1 MLSFP
6 DRPLVRMAVVA
17 QPARGRTQTVL
28 ASGLDSRRARSGK
41 TRRDSGRS
49 ENLFALP
56 CDAGLCCPIHV
67 SMKRTHHCAQL
78 SQTDLG
84 ATVSLLGWVD
94 TIRDQGGIIFVDLR
108 DRKGVTQIKL
118 EPHDNVQLADQ
129 LKHLKTES
137 VIGITGEVVGRPAGT
152 ENKSLPTGHIEVV
165 ASSLEIYNISETPP
179 FPLDDIGGDKVNEDL
194 RLTYRYLDLRRPKM
208 RKNLQVRHKA
218 AKSIRDYFDSQE
230 FIEVE
235 TPALFKST
243 PEGAREYLVPS
254 RIHAGQFYALSQS
267 PQQFKQILMVAGVEK
282 YFQIARCFRDE
293 DLRSDRQM
301 EFTQVD
307 VEASFVTREDI
318 YALFEGMLKKL
329 WKDILGADIPTPF
342 RRMPFHEAMNRFGVD
357 KPDVRFGLELVDFS
371 ETFRNSAFKV
381 FQSTVAGGGVI
392 KAVNA
397 KGLADLTQGELKSLE
412 EIAKSLGA
420 KGLAFI
426 KVEGGEWKSPIVKFF
441 SEAEKAALS
450 EQLGI
455 TEGDMVFFAAAPWE
469 KACAILGRLR
479 LEAAQLL
486 VKRGKLTIRH
496 DDWQFLWVIDFP
508 LMSHDEAENRYVAT
522 HHPFTAPVP
531 EDAAL
536 LDSNP
541 KAVRGQHYDVVLNGM
556 ELGGGSIRIHQPAL
570 QKKVFEDVLKIPADV
585 VESRFGYMLKAFT
598 YGAPPHGGI
607 AFGLDRMC
615 ALLCGTTSIRDVIAF
630 PKTQKGQCLMTQSPT
645 PVTERQLKELHLN
658 VVMPE

>member
-1 MLSFP
+1 
-6 DRPLVRMAVVA
+6 
-17 QPARGRTQTVL
+17 
-28 ASGLDSRRARSGK
+28 
-41 TRRDSGRS
+41 
-49 ENLFALP
+49 
-56 CDAGLCCPIHV
+56 
-67 SMKRTHHCAQL
+67 MKRTHHCAQL
-78 SQTDLG
+78 TPADLG
-84 ATVSLLGWVD
+84 ASVTLSGWVD
-94 TIRDQGGIIFVDLR
+94 SVRDHGGIVFIDLR
-108 DRKGVTQIKL
+108 DRKGITQVKVD
-118 EPHDNVQLADQ
+118 PQDNAELGVQAG
-129 LKHLKTES
+129 HLKPES
-137 VIGITGEVVGRPAGT
+137 VISIAGKVVPRPEGT
-152 ENKSLPTGHIEVV
+152 VNSTLPTGGIEI
-165 ASSLEIYNISETPP
+165 AANALEVLNVSDTPP

-208 RKNLQVRHKA
+208 RKNLQVRHRA

-307 VEASFVTREDI
+307 VEASFIDREGI
-318 YALFEGMLKKL
+318 YSLFEGMLKKV
-329 WKDILGADIPTPF
+329 WKDVLGHDLPTPF
-342 RRMPFHEAMNRFGVD
+342 PRMPYNDAMNRYGVD
-357 KPDVRFGLELVDFS
+357 KPDVRFGMELVDF
-371 ETFRNSAFKV
+371 TDLFKTSAFKV
-381 FQSTVAGGGVI
+381 FASTATGGGAI
-392 KAVNA
+392 KAINA
-397 KGLADLTQGELKSLE
+397 KGLADLTQGEIKALE

-441 SEAEKAALS
+441 SEAEKAALTA
-450 EQLGI
+450 QLGLA
-455 TEGDMVFFAAAPWE
+455 EGDMLFFAAAPWE
-469 KACAILGRLR
+469 KACAILGRIR
-479 LEAAQLL
+479 LEAAALL
-486 VKRGKLTIRH
+486 QKRGKLTIRA
-496 DDWQFLWVIDFP
+496 DDWQFLWVVDFP
-508 LMSHDEAENRYVAT
+508 LMSYDEAENRYVAT
-522 HHPFTAPVP
+522 HHPFTAPVA
-531 EDAAL
+531 EDAAH
-536 LDSNP
+536 LDTDT
-541 KAVRGQHYDVVLNGM
+541 KKVRGQHYDVVLNGM

-607 AFGLDRMC
+607 AFGLDRMV

-630 PKTQKGQCLMTQSPT
+630 PKTQKGQDLMAQSPT
-645 PVTERQLKELHLN
+645 PVTAKQLKELHIAT
-658 VVMPE
+658 VMPE